1 MAFSINGSTP
11 PAAARPSAPASQGVI
26 RPDSTA
32 FDGLGR
38 PVGAVGPV
46 TAIMG
51 RSAISAAG
59 FTWWMDFFSSTPT
72 ALYIAIT
79 GLTVYDVLSETEATF
94 TSGYMLRP
102 TWNKERS
109 NPGVWYRD
117 LRVIFTELA

>member
-1 MAFSINGSTP
+1 MAFSINGWTP
-11 PAAARPSAPASQGVI
+11 PAYARPSAPHSQGVI
-26 RPDSTA
+26 YPESTA

-38 PVGAVGPV
+38 PVGAVGGV

-59 FTWWMDFFSSTPT
+59 FALWMDLFSATPT
-72 ALYIAIT
+72 ALYVTIT
-79 GLTVYDVLSETEATF
+79 GLTIYNSLLETESTF
-94 TSGYMLRP
+94 TSGYLLRP

-117 LRVIFTELA
+117 FRVIMTELA

>member
-11 PAAARPSAPASQGVI
+11 PAYARPSAPHSQGLI
-26 RPDSTA
+26 YPDSTA

-38 PVGAVGPV
+38 PVGAVGGV

-51 RSAISAAG
+51 RSSISAAG

-72 ALYIAIT
+72 ALYVAIA
-79 GLTVYDVLSETEATF
+79 GLTVYDVLSEAEATF

-109 NPGVWYRD
+109 NPGVWYKD
-117 LRVIFTELA
+117 FRVTFVSLE

>member
-11 PAAARPSAPASQGVI
+11 PSYARPSAPHSQGVI
-26 RPDSTA
+26 YPESTA
-32 FDGLGR
+32 LDGLGR
-38 PVGAVGPV
+38 PVGAVGGV

-72 ALYIAIT
+72 ALYVAIT
-79 GLTVYDVLSETEATF
+79 GLTIYNSLLETESTF
-94 TSGYMLRP
+94 TSGYMMRP
-102 TWNKERS
+102 VWNKERS

-117 LRVIFTELA
+117 LRITFTELA